1 MIEAGLKPEYEVLL
15 IQSDEEAIENKFW
28 ASPTVK
34 VNGVDINPMAKEVKR
49 FGLGACRLYVYKDK
63 ISEDP
68 PKEMILEA
76 LRIGKGVSSS
86 R

>member
-1 MIEAGLKPEYEVLL
+1 MIEAGLKPEYEVVLV
-15 IQSDEEAIENKFW
+15 QSDEEAIENKFW

-34 VNGVDINPMAKEVKR
+34 VNGVDIDPMAKEVKR